1 MSVQNIAENTGY
13 YRNLMQPIPGEH
25 PCGLDLEYDAA
36 FLLLQTKLQ
45 PKLTAEYGDFIEVAE
60 SINWTDT
67 ERKCLE
73 LLNKARD
80 VRLFIILMRCRMRQ
94 IGVNAVQE
102 GLTALICCLKLWPE
116 DLHPQLLDEGEFEP
130 FMRANAFADLED
142 IDGFI
147 ADLRNQMLPKAAG
160 MQISVKEFEK
170 AHSFPREEGALD
182 EGTMEAIKQE
192 WLARSDSTIASLQ
205 QAYALLLELTAHLR
219 DSLGNITPDFVR
231 LTSLLRHFGRDDIAP
246 IVAFETAE
254 YLAVPEEEESQP
266 YELTTEPSMAEVIA
280 PVVAEIDAAAPS
292 FQPQLQPTLQAAP
305 MPIPV
310 PPQPRGIQNRAEA
323 LSKIIEVRQWFAAAE
338 PSSPVIALLSLSEK
352 TIGKSFGELLQII
365 PQELISKLDAGQE

>member
-1 MSVQNIAENTGY
+1 MSVQNIAATGY
-13 YRNLMQPIPGEH
+13 YSNLMHPIPGEH

-67 ERKCLE
+67 EKKCLE

-94 IGVNAVQE
+94 IGVSAIQE
-102 GLTALICCLKLWPE
+102 GLEALLWCLDLWPD

-130 FMRANAFADLED
+130 FMRANAFAELED

-147 ADLRNQMLPKAAG
+147 ADLRNQLLPKAAG
-160 MQISVKEFEK
+160 MQLSVKEFEK

-182 EGTMEAIKQE
+182 EATMEAIKQE
-192 WLARSDSTIASLQ
+192 WLAKSDSTIASLQ
-205 QAYALLLELTAHLR
+205 KAYALLLKLSERLR
-219 DSLGNITPDFVR
+219 ASLGDVTPDFVR
-231 LTSLLRHFGRDDIAP
+231 LTSLLRHFGRDDTAP
-246 IVAFETAE
+246 MAAFETPE
-254 YLAVPEEEESQP
+254 YLVVPQENGP
-266 YELTTEPSMAEVIA
+266 YEAAAEPSM
-280 PVVAEIDAAAPS
+280 VVAAQPVTAGIDVEMPA
-292 FQPQLQPTLQAAP
+292 FQPQPQPQATIQSAP
-305 MPIPV
+305 MQIQV
-310 PPQPRGIQNRAEA
+310 PPQPRGIQNRADA
-323 LSKIIEVRQWFAAAE
+323 LSQIIEVRQWFAASE
-338 PSSPVIALLSLSEK
+338 PSSPIIALLSLSEK
-352 TIGKSFGELLQII
+352 TIGKSFSELLQII

>member
-13 YRNLMQPIPGEH
+13 YHNLMQPIPGDH

-80 VRLFIILMRCRMRQ
+80 VRLFIILIRCRMRQ
-94 IGVNAVQE
+94 IGLSAVQE
-102 GLTALICCLKLWPE
+102 GLATLICCLKLWPE
-116 DLHPQLLDEGEFEP
+116 DLHPQLLDGGEFEP

-147 ADLRNQMLPKAAG
+147 ADLRNQLLPKAAG

-182 EGTMEAIKQE
+182 EGTMEAIKHE
-192 WLARSDSTIASLQ
+192 WLVRSDSTITSLQ
-205 QAYALLLELTAHLR
+205 KAYALLLELTARLR
-219 DSLGNITPDFVR
+219 DSLGDITPDFVR
-231 LTSLLRHFGRDDIAP
+231 LTSLLRHFGHDGIAP
-246 IVAFETAE
+246 MVAFETPQYHVAS
-254 YLAVPEEEESQP
+254 EENKP
-266 YELTTEPSMAEVIA
+266 YELATEPSMIE
-280 PVVAEIDAAAPS
+280 AAAPVAAETDIAATS
-292 FQPQLQPTLQAAP
+292 FQPQQQATLQAVP
-305 MPIPV
+305 MPIPM
-310 PPQPRGIQNRAEA
+310 PPQPKGIQSRAEA
-323 LSKIIEVRQWFAAAE
+323 LSRIIEVRQWFADSE